1 MIVIYHNPDSP
12 NSNKCLEILETSKH
26 DQEAIKYQDKPLDK
40 IKLQKIIKLLKIN
53 PEELIRKESKVWK
66 ENFDHLHQDDHK
78 FNNEELLDL
87 MVEYQEIIETS
98 EFATI
103 ITPNSKTTGNGV
115 IADMKKGQVK
125 ILSNA
130 KRLSTTDER
139 SEQLE

>member
-1 MIVIYHNPDSP
+1 MIVIYHNPESK

-66 ENFDHLHQDDHK
+66 ENFDHLHQDNHK

-87 MVEYQEIIETS
+87 MVEYQEIIERP
-98 EFATI
+98 I
-103 ITPNSKTTGNGV
+103 IINGEKAV
-115 IADMKKGQVK
+115 IGKP
-125 ILSNA
+125 A
-130 KRLSTTDER
+130 KRIFDIIPD
-139 SEQLE
+139 

>member
-26 DQEAIKYQDKPLDK
+26 DQEALDK

-87 MVEYQEIIETS
+87 MVEYQEIIERP
-98 EFATI
+98 I
-103 ITPNSKTTGNGV
+103 IINGEKAV
-115 IADMKKGQVK
+115 IGKP
-125 ILSNA
+125 A
-130 KRLSTTDER
+130 KRIFDIIPD
-139 SEQLE
+139 